1 MHALLQ
7 ENTVISE
14 HEYLA
19 HYSQLPDVKYEY
31 INGEIWAMG
40 NASKSHNVIAGNFYV
55 PFRLHL
61 KGTSCMVYMETQK
74 IKVGQNY
81 YLPDVIVDCG
91 KQDDKYTA
99 TQPIVIIEVLSE
111 STRETDLTIKLRD
124 YQKIPSLQEYVLVE
138 QDFMAVTVY
147 RRVDDWKAQT
157 YSQSDDLIELK
168 SIDFAIMV
176 AEIYAD
182 VVFPEKK
189 HFQAA

>member
-1 MHALLQ
+1 
-7 ENTVISE
+7 
-14 HEYLA
+14 
-19 HYSQLPDVKYEY
+19 
-31 INGEIWAMG
+31 
-40 NASKSHNVIAGNFYV
+40 
-55 PFRLHL
+55 
-61 KGTSCMVYMETQK
+61 MVYMETQK

-168 SIDFAIMV
+168 ALILQLWSRKFMPMW
-176 AEIYAD
+176 
-182 VVFPEKK
+182 FSPRKK
-189 HFQAA
+189 TFSGSLKAFLC

>member
-1 MHALLQ
+1 M
-7 ENTVISE
+7 VSE
-14 HEYLA
+14 HEYLT

-31 INGEIWAMG
+31 INGEIWAID

-55 PFRLHL
+55 PFRQHL
-61 KGTSCMVYMETQK
+61 KGTSCMAYMETQK
-74 IKVGQNY
+74 VKVGQNY

-99 TQPIVIIEVLSE
+99 TQTIVIIEVLSE
-111 STRETDLTIKLRD
+111 STRETDLTFKLND
-124 YQKIPSLQEYVLVE
+124 YKKIPSLQEYVLAE
-138 QDFMAVTVY
+138 QDFMNVTVL
-147 RRVDDWKAQT
+147 RRNENWAAQF

-168 SIDFAIMV
+168 SIDFAITV
-176 AEIYAD
+176 VEIYTD